1 MQSKLVFLLFIFIF
15 SLTFSSTD
23 DYKKRKRKTK
33 NNILNP
39 PDLNTQDDSQN
50 TVPPSTNNVQRSNT
64 IFEDLLKKQNIKN
77 SIIAPSDL
85 VHTLFEIPNN
95 VFNQYIFSYLSLF
108 ELELH
113 FKCTCTKFYQL
124 YEKFLREEKN
134 LLKECLTNKTK
145 FLENINHNTRAYFD
159 FFEKR
164 QWGCKYTPSRVEYAN
179 VDCFSEDLILFPKS
193 IRQIIWFT
201 FREIE
206 YKYVL
211 FKNGH
216 LLILKKLE
224 KQKSF
229 VFTSLENDFQKKMNG
244 PDYVDTEQPFKINSF
259 ENVRWIEIQGTC
271 QGEYHVY
278 LHKTENFIQYIGNYM
293 NKTLAV
299 CEPWRTDPPHV
310 FLKNLS
316 GYLSQLYGRV
326 TLTEFKKFNGI
337 YSEIKNFAF
346 AMNVKKIESKDF
358 EHYAKDVQFIL
369 N

>member
-1 MQSKLVFLLFIFIF
+1 MQSKLFFLLFFIFIF
-15 SLTFSSTD
+15 SLTFSSTN
-23 DYKKRKRKTK
+23 YKKRKRETK

-39 PDLNTQDDSQN
+39 SDINAQENYS
-50 TVPPSTNNVQRSNT
+50 
-64 IFEDLLKKQNIKN
+64 LL
-77 SIIAPSDL
+77 
-85 VHTLFEIPNN
+85 EMPNN
-95 VFNQYIFSYLSLF
+95 VFSYIFSYLSLF
-108 ELELH
+108 ELEFESH
-113 FKCTCTKFYQL
+113 FKCTCSKFYQL

-134 LLKECLTNKTK
+134 LLKQCLTNKTK
-145 FLENINHNTRAYFD
+145 FLENINYTRVYFD

-164 QWGCKYTPSRVEYAN
+164 KWGYCEYTPSRIEYAN

-201 FREIE
+201 FLEIE

-299 CEPWRTDPPHV
+299 SEPWRADPPHV

-346 AMNVKKIESKDF
+346 AMNVKKIKSKDF
-358 EHYAKDVQFIL
+358 EDYAKDVQFIL